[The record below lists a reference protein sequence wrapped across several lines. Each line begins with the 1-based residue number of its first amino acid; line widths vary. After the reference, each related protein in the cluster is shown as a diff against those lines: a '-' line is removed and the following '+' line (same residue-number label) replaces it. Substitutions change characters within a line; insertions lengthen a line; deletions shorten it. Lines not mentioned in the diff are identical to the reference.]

1 MNNIHH
7 VWITTKIPLGL
18 SVTLNLAL
26 MLSNLQIS
34 YSDLL
39 IMHEMQVQRQKYQ
52 WWAMVRL
59 TKITQ
64 LCHACNPHFCSN
76 VGKENGWQYRQG
88 IEQAIS
94 EIWTAVRQQEENWVI
109 ELKFQAKFNAGIVT
123 LKLAHLPVKKSA
135 LLFRLRCTW
144 W

>member
-1 MNNIHH
+1 MNNNHH

-18 SVTLNLAL
+18 SVALNLAL

-39 IMHEMQVQRQKYQ
+39 IMHEMQVQRQKVSMI
-52 WWAMVRL
+52 AMARL

-76 VGKENGWQYRQG
+76 VRKENG
-88 IEQAIS
+88 
-94 EIWTAVRQQEENWVI
+94 
-109 ELKFQAKFNAGIVT
+109 
-123 LKLAHLPVKKSA
+123 
-135 LLFRLRCTW
+135 
-144 W
+144 